1 MVADVV
7 VAVAPQFRAAVSP
20 DHVLRREADAGAIDP
35 GGQLDA
41 VACAPRVAFD
51 LSAESV
57 DRGAPDGQRRHRQPP
72 PPVFGGGGQFEAE
85 LADLSAEFADLAAQ
99 PLDVG
104 AGGQVDRMQNPRRH
118 AVEGGGD
125 GGAGLGEDRAEFGVA
140 ARADERFSRGAR
152 RFSIASYAS

>member
-1 MVADVV
+1 M
-7 VAVAPQFRAAVSP
+7 PLRARRA
-20 DHVLRREADAGAIDP
+20 LRSISARSRSTAGRRT
-35 GGQLDA
+35 G
-41 VACAPRVAFD
+41 
-51 LSAESV
+51 SV
-57 DRGAPDGQRRHRQPP
+57 GIASHL